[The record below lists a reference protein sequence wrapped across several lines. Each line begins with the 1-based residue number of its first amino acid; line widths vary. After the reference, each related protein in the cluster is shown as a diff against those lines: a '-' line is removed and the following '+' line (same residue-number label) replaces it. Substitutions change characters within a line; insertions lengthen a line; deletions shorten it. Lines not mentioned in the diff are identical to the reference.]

1 MVHTFEALGC
11 YIAVDVNS
19 GAVHVLDKMMY
30 DLLRE
35 VESCESMGA
44 HCPQEVKDKLNQYPA
59 QELDECWAELLELQE
74 QGLLFE
80 KDDYVDPNMAVIR
93 NAPVK
98 ALCLNVSHDHERGD
112 GQEGHRLC
120 HQALRCPPQ
129 Y

>member
-59 QELDECWAELLELQE
+59 QEA
-74 QGLLFE
+74 
-80 KDDYVDPNMAVIR
+80 
-93 NAPVK
+93 
-98 ALCLNVSHDHERGD
+98 
-112 GQEGHRLC
+112 GQVLG
-120 HQALRCPPQ
+120 
-129 Y
+129 